1 MQEEFKRTEENFDEK
16 CVYFLS
22 YFMMKKYEGNL
33 IIFHQIFFFY
43 LEFLLI
49 FSLSSFQFGIL
60 KQGPALRPFHY
71 LLLVVF
77 SLYFIFQILYFT
89 SANIMQSLE
98 FPQCLQNI

>member
-16 CVYFLS
+16 CVYF
-22 YFMMKKYEGNL
+22 FKMKKYEGNL

-77 SLYFIFQILYFT
+77 SLYFFQILYFYV
-89 SANIMQSLE
+89 SKFMHSLE